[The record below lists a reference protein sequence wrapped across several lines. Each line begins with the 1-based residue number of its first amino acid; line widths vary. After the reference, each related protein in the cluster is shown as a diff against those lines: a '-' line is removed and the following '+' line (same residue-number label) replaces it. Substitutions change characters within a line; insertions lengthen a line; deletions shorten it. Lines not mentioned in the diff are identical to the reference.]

1 MAATFQA
8 KLRLYLKENGKDFD
22 EELKKVVH
30 TGFDNEEKGTDYSLP
45 HSQTA
50 EEMSVHPKEHGVP
63 CLALRQHEQGKA
75 FILIWQI
82 EGLAK
87 PTKEQLDSYE
97 AEAQKND
104 DNAVIRNTRKDSYM
118 ADVGIWEEQLDL
130 LYKDMAAGKGDS
142 TGEWFKKIKAIKDAN
157 PKVS

>member
-8 KLRLYLKENGKDFD
+8 KLRLYLKANGKDFD
-22 EELKKVVH
+22 EETKKYVH

-45 HSQTA
+45 HPQTA
-50 EEMSVHPKEHGVP
+50 EEMVVHSKEHGVP
-63 CLALRQHEQGKA
+63 CLVIREHEQGKPY
-75 FILIWQI
+75 INIWQI

-130 LYKDMAAGKGDS
+130 LYKDMEAGKGDK